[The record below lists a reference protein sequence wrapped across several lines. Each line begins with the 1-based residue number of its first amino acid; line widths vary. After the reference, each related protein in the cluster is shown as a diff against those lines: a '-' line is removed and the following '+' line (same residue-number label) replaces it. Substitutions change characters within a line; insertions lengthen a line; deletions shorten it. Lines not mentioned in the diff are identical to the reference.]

1 MSDINTDTG
10 VILEALNDK
19 ADRDLNNIN
28 PSSTV
33 KQTMVSWGIPDY
45 NSAVSLSAPT
55 TSYQDYTATKPCMI
69 ELLCFYMAGELTY
82 KINNHEY
89 SIGGNT
95 TSQQQVGCLMHIY
108 LDTGDVLSYKTQYT
122 SSSSLIQNRATM
134 FPLKGA

>member
-1 MSDINTDTG
+1 MSDVNTDTG

-28 PSSTV
+28 LSATA
-33 KQTMVSWGIPDY
+33 KQTIVGWGIPDY
-45 NSAVSLSAPT
+45 DSAVSLSAPT

-69 ELLCFYMAGELTY
+69 ELLCFYMAGVLTY

-89 SIGGNT
+89 NIGGNT